1 VNVFNVREIVR
12 NNSATFYDFDSGR
25 KKSQGARSV
34 ATCAVALIAALV
46 CPKVSDNLL
55 AGFLAVQSILLG
67 FTVNVMFFLLG
78 NREKDVPTGGTLESQ
93 LRSEKVAKL
102 YHELF
107 YNVSYFNLLA
117 VASIIVA
124 TILLLPVPEMPAF
137 LRGVPLVEKY
147 VHWLGSSKVPTICS
161 AVYRGAS
168 MFVFYALAIEV
179 VYSIARVIGRTSF
192 YFERKMQEIRKPST
206 GTDS

>member
-1 VNVFNVREIVR
+1 MFNVRDIVR
-12 NNSATFYDFDSGR
+12 NNNATFYDFDTR
-25 KKSQGARSV
+25 KRRSQRLRGI
-34 ATCAVALIAALV
+34 ATCVVAIIAALV

-78 NREKDVPTGGTLESQ
+78 NREKDAPKGGSLESQ
-93 LRSEKVAKL
+93 LRSERLRDL

-124 TILLLPVPEMPAF
+124 TGLLLPTPEVPGF
-137 LRGVPLVEKY
+137 LRGIGPVEKY
-147 VHWLGSSKVPTICS
+147 VHWLATSKVPGFVS
-161 AVYRGAS
+161 AAVRTGA
-168 MFVFYALAIEV
+168 MFVFYAISIEV
-179 VYSIARVIGRTSF
+179 IYSISRVIGRTSF
-192 YFERKMQEIRKPST
+192 YFERKMQEVKRPS
-206 GTDS
+206 GGAE